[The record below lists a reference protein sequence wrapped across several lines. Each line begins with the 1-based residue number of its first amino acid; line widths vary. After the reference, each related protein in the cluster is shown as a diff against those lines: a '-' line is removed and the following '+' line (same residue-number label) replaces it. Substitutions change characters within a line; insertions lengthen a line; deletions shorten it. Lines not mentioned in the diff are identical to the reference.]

1 MSGGWRESHTSS
13 MWEGRALSA
22 RRDIAALAT
31 AGLGVAELHA
41 AAIEMVDRVVP
52 TELTCWASM
61 DPDTAVISSMTSGA
75 TRVPPQYEPLLAT
88 YEYDGAEPHTFVEL
102 ARRPVPVAR
111 LSDLPHRD
119 VVRSGRVNEVWRPLG
134 LGHELRAVFRVD
146 GTCWGAAGM
155 VRRGDFND
163 REVEFVTS
171 VAPALATATR
181 VAARFGSR
189 RQHGG
194 RDGLAIVVVGPDG
207 APRATTAAA
216 RSWRVELDEIAPGRF
231 AVLLRAIVVGARA
244 AASGTFRARV
254 SDASGGWILLQ
265 ASRLSSGADDG
276 ETVVTIERA
285 SGGELLGL
293 LFAAYGLT
301 AREREVCHEV
311 IAGRSTSDIAAR
323 LAIRAH
329 TVQDHLKSVFGKVDV
344 RSRGELVAKLLPE
357 DYDERG

>member
-1 MSGGWRESHTSS
+1 

-31 AGLGVAELHA
+31 AGLGVAELHT
-41 AAIEMVDRVVP
+41 AAIDLVDRVVP

-61 DPDTAVISSMTSGA
+61 DPETAVISSMISGTA
-75 TRVPPQYEPLLAT
+75 RIPQRFEPLLAT
-88 YEYDGAEPHTFVEL
+88 YEYDGAEPHTFAEL

-111 LSDLPHRD
+111 LSDLPQRD

-134 LGHELRAVFRVD
+134 LGHELRAVFRID

-155 VRRGDFND
+155 VRRGDFSD

-171 VAPALATATR
+171 VVPALATATR
-181 VAARFGSR
+181 VAARSGSPR
-189 RQHGG
+189 GG
-194 RDGLAIVVVGPDG
+194 GEPAIVVVGPDG
-207 APRATTAAA
+207 EPRAATAAA
-216 RSWRVELDEIAPGRF
+216 QSWRIELDEIAPGRF
-231 AVLLRAIVVGARA
+231 AVMLRAVVVGARA
-244 AASGTFRARV
+244 AASGAFRARV
-254 SDASGGWILLQ
+254 RDASGGWILLR
-265 ASRLSSGADDG
+265 ASRLISGEDDG

-301 AREREVCHEV
+301 ARERDVCHEV
-311 IAGRSTSDIAAR
+311 IAGRSSTDIATR
-323 LAIRAH
+323 LTISAH

-344 RSRGELVAKLLPE
+344 RSRGELVAKLRPE
-357 DYDERG
+357 DYVQRG